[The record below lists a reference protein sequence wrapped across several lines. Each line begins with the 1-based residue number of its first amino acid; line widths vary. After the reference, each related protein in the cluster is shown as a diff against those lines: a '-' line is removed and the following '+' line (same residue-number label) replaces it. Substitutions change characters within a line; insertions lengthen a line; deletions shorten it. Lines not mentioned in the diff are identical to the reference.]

1 MFIGDISRYTLEQ
14 IPEAPCATC
23 GFSRMC
29 RDQLLACRVFSEFV
43 DRGKFDRDAPRR
55 PTSRIYG
62 QIFGDEGG
70 GAYRRPDGAN
80 LNTERVPVLC

>member
-1 MFIGDISRYTLEQ
+1 MFIGDIGRALEK

-55 PTSRIYG
+55 PTSRIYR
-62 QIFGDEGG
+62 QLFAEEAEGG
-70 GAYRRPDGAN
+70 ISPLRI
-80 LNTERVPVLC
+80 

>member
-1 MFIGDISRYTLEQ
+1 MFIGDIAKFTLEK

-29 RDQLLACRVFSEFV
+29 RDQLLACRVFADFV

-55 PTSRIYG
+55 PTSKVYR
-62 QIFGDEGG
+62 QLFNDEAEG
-70 GAYRRPDGAN
+70 R
-80 LNTERVPVLC
+80 C